1 MSELNVIPA
10 TLAMPALLDMPA
22 MPAMPALLASA
33 WWPTV
38 SLGIFLTLFVC
49 IVAYVFIVPKSVWNK
64 DAQIPLDDSPV
75 TSRSKESNR
84 G

>member
-1 MSELNVIPA
+1 MNELIVIPA
-10 TLAMPALLDMPA
+10 TLAMSATSTMPG
-22 MPAMPALLASA
+22 MPVLLAGA

-38 SLGIFLTLFVC
+38 SLGIFLTLFVG

-64 DAQIPLDDSPV
+64 DAQIPLDDSP
-75 TSRSKESNR
+75 TLSRGKERNR

>member
-10 TLAMPALLDMPA
+10 TLAMPAVLD